1 MIKILLTLFTTLLL
15 NANSPFVESVSIQ
28 VEASADDGRE
38 VSNTTNN
45 IISTSA
51 PINDYSTTTTRWG
64 GARFLSV
71 AIPRSAQII
80 SATIVATDTT
90 GGRVIDVTIFAQAA
104 DNPSAFNTTSADL
117 SGRARSTASVE
128 WDVASTANGEETSPS
143 IVSVIRETV
152 NRSGYVS
159 GNAIAII
166 LQINANNT
174 CFSRSFDGNPTKALK
189 LNVTFRRKVISLF

>member
-1 MIKILLTLFTTLLL
+1 MKILLTLFTLLL
-15 NANSPFVESVSIQ
+15 LSVNSPFIESVSIQ

-38 VSNTTNN
+38 LSNTANN

-51 PINDYSTTTTRWG
+51 PLNDYPTTTGRWG

-80 SATIVATDTT
+80 SATIVANDTT

-104 DNPSAFNTTSADL
+104 DNPSAFNTTAADL

-143 IVSVIRETV
+143 IVTIIQETV
-152 NRSGYVS
+152 NRPGYAIN
-159 GNAIAII
+159 NAIAII
-166 LQINANNT
+166 LQMNANNT

-189 LNVTFRRKVISLF
+189 LDISFRRKLISLF

>member
-1 MIKILLTLFTTLLL
+1 MNILLTLFLLL
-15 NANSPFVESVSIQ
+15 ALNAYSPFIESVSIQ

-38 VSNTTNN
+38 VSNTANN
-45 IISTSA
+45 IVATSA
-51 PINDYSTTTTRWG
+51 PILDYPTTTGRWG
-64 GARFLSV
+64 GARFLNV

-80 SATIVATDTT
+80 SATVVATDTT

-104 DNPSAFNTTSADL
+104 DNPATFNTTAADL

-143 IVSVIRETV
+143 IVSVIQETV
-152 NRSGYVS
+152 DRSGYVS

-166 LQINANNT
+166 LQLNANNT
-174 CFSRSFDGNPTKALK
+174 SFSRSFDGNPTKAFK
-189 LNVTFRRKVISLF
+189 LNVTFRRKIISLF